1 MSQNFNFENG
11 IVGKYKGIQVEVIS
25 YSKYKKMT
33 SPQSNIIYAISTG
46 ADQNLVLVLKD
57 TCIGYMTPTGEITEE
72 RPRPFGGKKPEK
84 KVEVAKD
91 EKEIDLK
98 AMSKPIDQYIS
109 DALSR
114 DWSKEFEVIWK
125 KEDRKG

>member
-25 YSKYKKMT
+25 YSKYKKMP

-46 ADQNLVLVLKD
+46 FDQNLVLVLKD
-57 TCIGYMTPTGEITEE
+57 TCIGYMTPTGEVTEE

-84 KVEVAKD
+84 KVEEPRK
-91 EKEIDLK
+91 EEIDLN
-98 AMSKPIDQYIS
+98 AMSKPIDQYIK
-109 DALSR
+109 DALNR
-114 DWSKEFEVIWK
+114 DWSKEFEVTWK
-125 KEDRKG
+125 KEDRQG